1 VSTIKVDTI
10 TDTSGNSIP
19 YMKGSVLQVKQNV
32 IDGTSTSTTSTS
44 FVSSVVTGSI
54 TPSKSTSKILVRA
67 TFSLYNAAAN
77 STYATLYRGTTDL
90 VPSSS
95 DGIVRAYSN
104 NAAIWHPSTIEW
116 LDEPNTTS
124 ATTYTVYFKV
134 SGSTGYI
141 NVTEG
146 QSTVTMMEIGG

>member
-67 TFSLYNAAAN
+67 VFSLYNAAAN

>member
-1 VSTIKVDTI
+1 MSTIKVDTI
-10 TDTSGNSIP
+10 TDRGGTGTP
-19 YMKGSVLQVKQNV
+19 YIKDAVLQVKQNV
-32 IDGTSTSTTSTS
+32 INGTSTSTASTS

-67 TFSLYNAAAN
+67 VFSLYNAATN

-90 VPSSS
+90 VPSSP
-95 DGIVRAYSN
+95 DGIVRAYSTS
-104 NAAIWHPSTIEW
+104 AVWHPSTIEW

-134 SGSTGYI
+134 SGGTGYI
-141 NVTEG
+141 NASEG

>member
-1 VSTIKVDTI
+1 MSTIKVDTI